1 MAVELGDMG
10 GDGESTRLAIG
21 GDGDGIRRTRV
32 DGAIYGNARRLKP
45 S

>member
-1 MAVELGDMG
+1 MAVELGDRG
-10 GDGESTRLAIG
+10 GDGESTRVAIG
-21 GDGDGIRRTRV
+21 GGVDGIRRTGV